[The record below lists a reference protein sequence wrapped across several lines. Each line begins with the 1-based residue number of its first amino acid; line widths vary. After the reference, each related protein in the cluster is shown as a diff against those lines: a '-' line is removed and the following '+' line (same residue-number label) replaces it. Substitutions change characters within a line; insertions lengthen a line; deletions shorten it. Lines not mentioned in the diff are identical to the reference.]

1 MIRTYPNIFIPNRG
15 AAWTISFKPEDSE
28 EKTSLRRNINSYNH
42 YLDQLDSIKGF
53 KEFFVE
59 HHCCVS
65 REEITKEWSRTTAD
79 FVFSKEAYIFQTDLR
94 VLGDYLIGASAA
106 KADREYVKEPVAAY
120 ARVSTEKEEQ
130 EDSFERQVEHYT
142 KMIQTNPKWRFVEV
156 YADPGITGTKADKR
170 PNFMRMIDDC
180 RAGKIKRSS

>member
-1 MIRTYPNIFIPNRG
+1 MATV
-15 AAWTISFKPEDSE
+15 A
-28 EKTSLRRNINSYNH
+28 RRI
-42 YLDQLDSIKGF
+42 
-53 KEFFVE
+53 V
-59 HHCCVS
+59 
-65 REEITKEWSRTTAD
+65 TA
-79 FVFSKEAYIFQTDLR
+79 VPS
-94 VLGDYLIGASAA
+94 IGASAA

-142 KMIQTNPKWRFVEV
+142 KMIQTNPKWSFVEV

-180 RAGKIKRSS
+180 RAGKIKKVLVKSVSRFARNTVDALTYIRELKDLGVSVYFESEYISIKSYFTIL